1 MNRER
6 SSGVLLHPTSL
17 PGGRLGAEA
26 YRFVDWLADAG
37 QSWWQVLPLGP
48 PDSFRSPYSAVSA
61 FASSHKLL
69 ASPRGR
75 VLRAELAGFRERHA
89 YWIEDYV
96 AFAGRDAVADQARF
110 DREWTAL
117 REYAAVRGV
126 RLIGDVPIF
135 VSRDSVDVQAHH
147 ELFLTGEVAAAAPD
161 FFASKGQLWGSA
173 LYDWKRVREDGY
185 RWWIERFRR
194 TFELVDLARVDHFRG
209 FVAAWAV
216 KKGASNAA
224 RGRWQRGPGAALFR
238 AVDAEFGHLSLIA
251 EDLGVI
257 TPAVHRLRDE
267 LRLPGMRISQH
278 AFFGRRT
285 SPHRIENH
293 TELSVAYTG
302 THDNDT
308 AIGWWRGLSR
318 ERRRQTG
325 LDPKQPNWDLIRFT
339 FSSPAFLAVV
349 PMPDILGLGSSARM
363 NRPGTTRGNWRW
375 QLEPGQ
381 LTKELAAR
389 LRAETESAGR
399 TVIDTTRTSR
409 TTELEGILS
418 VAWPAL
424 VSLMTRD

>member
-61 FASSHKLL
+61 FASSHDLV
-69 ASPRGR
+69 AAPRAR
-75 VLRAELAGFRERHA
+75 VSRAELDVFRERHG
-89 YWIEDYV
+89 YWIDDY
-96 AFAGRDAVADQARF
+96 ARFAGRDAVADQVRF
-110 DREWTAL
+110 DREWSAL
-117 REYAAVRGV
+117 RRYAAARGV

-135 VSRDSVDVQAHH
+135 VSHDSVDVEAHP
-147 ELFLTGEVAAAAPD
+147 ELFLTKEVAAAAPD
-161 FFASKGQLWGSA
+161 FFASKGQLWRSA
-173 LYDWKRVREDGY
+173 LYDWKRVREDRY

-216 KKGASNAA
+216 KKGAPNAA

-238 AVDAEFGHLSLIA
+238 AVDMELGHLPLIA

-257 TPAVHRLRDE
+257 TPPVHRLRDE
-267 LRLPGMRISQH
+267 LDLPGMRISQH
-278 AFFGRRT
+278 AFFGRPT

-308 AIGWWRGLSR
+308 AIGWWRSLSP
-318 ERRRQTG
+318 ERRRKTG
-325 LDPKQPNWDLIRFT
+325 LDPKEPNWGLIRFT

-349 PMPDILGLGSSARM
+349 PVQDVLGLGSSARM

-375 QLEPGQ
+375 QLEKGQ
-381 LTKELAAR
+381 LTDELAVR
-389 LRAETESAGR
+389 LRDETAAAGR
-399 TVIDTTRTSR
+399 
-409 TTELEGILS
+409 L
-418 VAWPAL
+418 
-424 VSLMTRD
+424 RD